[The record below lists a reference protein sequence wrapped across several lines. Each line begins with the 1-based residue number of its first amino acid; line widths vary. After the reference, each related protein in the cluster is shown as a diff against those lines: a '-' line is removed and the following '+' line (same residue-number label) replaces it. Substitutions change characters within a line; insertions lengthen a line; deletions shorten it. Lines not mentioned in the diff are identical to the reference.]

1 MMMTVFALFVLSRH
15 KMFVHLWQLL
25 RIGVMNMKKTEV
37 SARALLFTLLLLVVT
52 LPYSVGAQNL
62 LKDAGKNVDEIVP
75 SGWEHIE
82 AVGDLNKDGIA
93 DLVVSATP
101 DFREHIRVRD
111 DGYEYNFNQPVL
123 GIYFGTGGGEFR
135 CWKQYNNVMPAQESE
150 QEMLDCVISIT
161 DRGTLRIAIG
171 RMYSAGSS
179 YHSTDS
185 YIFRYQNDD
194 FFLIGKESDS
204 FSRMSGEQETVSY
217 NYLTGKVQ
225 TVKGNVFDESVQPV
239 ETWKRIGK
247 SPLRP
252 MGDPL

>member
-1 MMMTVFALFVLSRH
+1 
-15 KMFVHLWQLL
+15 
-25 RIGVMNMKKTEV
+25 
-37 SARALLFTLLLLVVT
+37 
-52 LPYSVGAQNL
+52 
-62 LKDAGKNVDEIVP
+62 
-75 SGWEHIE
+75 
-82 AVGDLNKDGIA
+82 
-93 DLVVSATP
+93 
-101 DFREHIRVRD
+101 
-111 DGYEYNFNQPVL
+111 
-123 GIYFGTGGGEFR
+123 
-135 CWKQYNNVMPAQESE
+135 MPALESE

-217 NYLTGKVQ
+217 NYLTGKMQ